1 MSRIKAL
8 LVLVILVGF
17 FGSAFAKN
25 FPGDR
30 AGSKADYL
38 YKKLKLT
45 SEQYMKVYPAYFNY
59 ESKVDDLKTKK
70 LDKKALG
77 TEMTKLQTEVNA
89 EIEKTL
95 TKDQMTKWTPMKDK
109 FYKMSMKKKVRKTK
123 TEGTEEV
130 KKDEKK
136 DTKKDVKKEDKKDVK
151 KDTKKEEKKDTKKDT
166 KKEVKKEEK
175 KDTKKEVKKEE
186 PKKEEKKK

>member
-17 FGSAFAKN
+17 FGSAFAVN

-30 AGSKADYL
+30 AGWKADYL
-38 YKKLKLT
+38 YKKLNLT
-45 SEQYMKVYPAYFNY
+45 KEQYAAVYPAYFNY
-59 ESKVDDLKTKK
+59 ETKVDDLKAKK
-70 LDKKALG
+70 LDKKGLEA
-77 TEMTKLQTEVNA
+77 EMTKLQAGVNA

-95 TKDQMTKWTPMKDK
+95 TKDQVTKWTPMKDK
-109 FYKMSMKKKVRKTK
+109 FYKMTWKKKVRKPK

-130 KKDEKK
+130 KKDE
-136 DTKKDVKKEDKKDVK
+136 KKDVKKEDKKDVK
-151 KDTKKEEKKDTKKDT
+151 KDTKKEVKKDE

-175 KDTKKEVKKEE
+175 KDVKKDVKKEE

>member
-8 LVLVILVGF
+8 LVLVILAGF
-17 FGSAFAKN
+17 FGSAFAVN

-30 AGSKADYL
+30 AGWKADYL
-38 YKKLKLT
+38 FKKLNLT
-45 SEQYMKVYPAYFNY
+45 KEQYAAVYPAYFNY
-59 ESKVDDLKTKK
+59 ETKVDDLKAKK
-70 LDKKALG
+70 LDKKGLEA
-77 TEMTKLQTEVNA
+77 EMTKLQAGVNA
-89 EIEKTL
+89 EIEKSL
-95 TKDQMTKWTPMKDK
+95 TKDQVTKWTPIKAK
-109 FYKMSMKKKVRKTK
+109 FYTMTWKKKVRKPK

-136 DTKKDVKKEDKKDVK
+136 DVKKEDKKEV
-151 KDTKKEEKKDTKKDT
+151 KKDT

-175 KDTKKEVKKEE
+175 KDVKKEE

>member
-17 FGSAFAKN
+17 FGSAFAVN

-30 AGSKADYL
+30 AGWKADYL

-59 ESKVDDLKTKK
+59 EQKVDDLKAKK
-70 LDKKALG
+70 LDKKGLEA
-77 TEMTKLQTEVNA
+77 EMSKLQAGVNA

-95 TKDQMTKWTPMKDK
+95 TKDQVTKWTPMKDK
-109 FYKMSMKKKVRKTK
+109 FYKMTWKKKVRKPK

-136 DTKKDVKKEDKKDVK
+136 
-151 KDTKKEEKKDTKKDT
+151 
-166 KKEVKKEEK
+166 EVKKEEK
-175 KDTKKEVKKEE
+175 KDVKKETKKEEKKEVKKDVKKEE

>member
-30 AGSKADYL
+30 AGWKADYL

-45 SEQYMKVYPAYFNY
+45 NEQYMNVYPAYFRY
-59 ESKVDDLKTKK
+59 ETAVDDLKAKK
-70 LDKKALG
+70 LDKKALEV
-77 TEMTKLQTEVNA
+77 EMTKLQTGVNS

-95 TKDQMTKWTPMKDK
+95 TKDQVSKWTPMKDK
-109 FYKMSMKKKVRKTK
+109 FYKMTYKKKVRKPK

-130 KKDEKK
+130 KKD
-136 DTKKDVKKEDKKDVK
+136 DKKDVKKEEKKDVK
-151 KDTKKEEKKDTKKDT
+151 KDS

-175 KDTKKEVKKEE
+175 KDVKKEEKKDVKKDVKKEE

>member
-17 FGSAFAKN
+17 FGSAFAVN

-30 AGSKADYL
+30 AGWKADYL
-38 YKKLKLT
+38 YKKLNLT
-45 SEQYMKVYPAYFNY
+45 VEQYSKVYPAYLSY
-59 ESKVDDLKTKK
+59 EQKVDDLKAKK
-70 LDKKALG
+70 LDKKGLEA
-77 TEMTKLQTEVNA
+77 EMSKLQAGVNA

-95 TKDQMTKWTPMKDK
+95 TKDQVTKWTPIKDK
-109 FYKMSMKKKVRKTK
+109 FYKMTWKKKVRKPK

-130 KKDEKK
+130 KKD
-136 DTKKDVKKEDKKDVK
+136 VKKEEVKKDVK
-151 KDTKKEEKKDTKKDT
+151 KDEKKD
-166 KKEVKKEEK
+166 VKKEEK
-175 KDTKKEVKKEE
+175 KDVKKDVKKEE

>member
-17 FGSAFAKN
+17 FGSALAKN

-38 YKKLKLT
+38 YKKLNLT
-45 SEQYMKVYPAYFNY
+45 TEQYMKVYPAYFNY
-59 ESKVDDLKTKK
+59 ETKVDELKTKK
-70 LDKKALG
+70 LDKKGLEA
-77 TEMTKLQTEVNA
+77 EMTKLQAGVNA

-95 TKDQMTKWTPMKDK
+95 TKDQVTKWTPMKDK

-123 TEGTEEV
+123 TDGKDEV
-130 KKDEKK
+130 KMKRKTLRK
-136 DTKKDVKKEDKKDVK
+136 MQRKTKRK
-151 KDTKKEEKKDTKKDT
+151 TLRRT
-166 KKEVKKEEK
+166 
-175 KDTKKEVKKEE
+175 
-186 PKKEEKKK
+186 PKKK

>member
-8 LVLVILVGF
+8 LVLVILVGI

-30 AGSKADYL
+30 AGWKADYL
-38 YKKLKLT
+38 YKKLNLT
-45 SEQYMKVYPAYFNY
+45 TEQYSIVYPAYFSF
-59 ESKVDDLKTKK
+59 EQKVDDLKAKK
-70 LDKKALG
+70 LDKKALAV
-77 TEMTKLQTEVNA
+77 EMTKLEASVNA
-89 EIEKTL
+89 DIEKTL
-95 TKDQMTKWTPMKDK
+95 TKDQITKWTPMKDK
-109 FYKMSMKKKVRKTK
+109 FYKMSYKKKVRKVK

-136 DTKKDVKKEDKKDVK
+136 DEKKDMKKDVKKDEKKDVK
-151 KDTKKEEKKDTKKDT
+151 KDTKKEVKKED
-166 KKEVKKEEK
+166 KKEVKK
-175 KDTKKEVKKEE
+175 DVKKEE